1 MKSTYSQ
8 EDLDKLSES
17 DRKLVESIESEP
29 ERSAVACSLIQHRIP
44 DRLQLGDDLPD
55 LRLRH
60 VHSET
65 MHPLRSCVGD
75 RPLLLAFGSYT

>member
-1 MKSTYSQ
+1 MKSTYSR

-29 ERSAVACSLIQHRIP
+29 KRSAVACSLIQHRMP
-44 DRLQLGDDLPD
+44 DQLQLGDDLPD
-55 LRLRH
+55 LRLQH
-60 VHSET
+60 VNSEM